1 VVRAKVDEQDVATV
15 RSGQPATVSGEDL
28 GTTTLPGHVATIGAV
43 AQKSDDPSNTSRQVL
58 TTIALDR
65 TVPYLR
71 DGMTVDVDI
80 VTLDRPHVL
89 ALPSDAIRREPAT
102 NKPYVLV
109 VANGVAKKH
118 PVTLGAT
125 NDAQSIVTHGVAPGD
140 VVVVERNPGIVDGLR
155 VTPTSPPSASPSPG
169 P

>member
-1 VVRAKVDEQDVATV
+1 MQAAFGVLAGILQLVA
-15 RSGQPATVSGEDL
+15 
-28 GTTTLPGHVATIGAV
+28 
-43 AQKSDDPSNTSRQVL
+43 
-58 TTIALDR
+58 

-89 ALPSDAIRREPAT
+89 ALPSDAIRRET
-102 NKPYVLV
+102 NSNKPYVLV

-125 NDAQSIVTHGVAPGD
+125 NDAQSIVTRGVAPGD